1 MTVTASGYDLKKNEL
16 YETEAWATEALLK
29 YFPVRGYNVWESAAG
44 NHKMA
49 DVLRANGAEVYTS
62 DIETYYREHDE
73 IFDFLSDRDDYDVYD
88 SIVTNPPYGK
98 QNRTAVKFAE
108 KALERCAGNVAL
120 LLTAKFDSG
129 KTRKHLFADNP
140 RFLAK
145 IVLVDRIS
153 WEGNGQTGTEDHAWY
168 VWGPKPLFPAPAR
181 LLYAERPA

>member
-73 IFDFLSDRDDYDVYD
+73 IFDFLSDRDDYEVYD

-108 KALERCAGNVAL
+108 GAGALRWQCGAAP
-120 LLTAKFDSG
+120 DSEV
-129 KTRKHLFADNP
+129 RQRQDP
-140 RFLAK
+140 
-145 IVLVDRIS
+145 
-153 WEGNGQTGTEDHAWY
+153 QTF
-168 VWGPKPLFPAPAR
+168 VR
-181 LLYAERPA
+181 